1 MLRPHERSVGV
12 IIDLNTLGSPNPILT
27 LGQGRHD
34 RDLRVDGS
42 LCASSGHSL
51 STTGHISSET
61 HAAKRKI
68 RLLDCVSRL
77 VEHGI

>member
-1 MLRPHERSVGV
+1 VRHERRLSTTV
-12 IIDLNTLGSPNPILT
+12 LF
-27 LGQGRHD
+27 HD

-61 HAAKRKI
+61 HAAKRKVH
-68 RLLDCVSRL
+68 LLDCVSRL